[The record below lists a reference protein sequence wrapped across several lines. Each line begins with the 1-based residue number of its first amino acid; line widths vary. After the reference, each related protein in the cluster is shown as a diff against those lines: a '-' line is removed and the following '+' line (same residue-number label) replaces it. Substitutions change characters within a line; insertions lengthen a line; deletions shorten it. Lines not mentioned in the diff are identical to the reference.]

1 MMDYQDEAR
10 AIYQAGL
17 RDLRESRKL
26 GGGHFG
32 LSFILPFAATA
43 VRANVYSDGLDW
55 LDFEKL
61 TLEERRAVE
70 LLALPLL
77 KITDQTVPL
86 FEDRV
91 DYHVRLYMLWTWTK
105 RFAGIETPSSGA
117 RVGMMGRFPSRE
129 RKPIP
134 RKYLRREPHGFS
146 MRSGG
151 LRRHLHP
158 TAIAV
163 DIVRMVVAN
172 GLDASG
178 YPLPPPDGMEY
189 EVDGD

>member
-1 MMDYQDEAR
+1 MAFGDETR
-10 AIYQAGL
+10 RIYEAGL

-26 GGGHFG
+26 GSAGFG
-32 LSFILPFAATA
+32 LAFILPFAVTA
-43 VRANVYSDGLDW
+43 VRTNAYSDKLAW
-55 LDFEKL
+55 LDFEQL
-61 TLEERRAVE
+61 TPEEQRAVE
-70 LLALPLL
+70 LLALPML
-77 KITDQTVPL
+77 KLTDQTIHL

-91 DYHVRLYMLWTWTK
+91 DYHVRLYMIWTWVK
-105 RFAGIETPSSGA
+105 RFAGVETPAPTA

-134 RKYLRREPHGFS
+134 RKYLKREPQGFS
-146 MRSGG
+146 MRTGG
-151 LRRHLHP
+151 LRRHWHP

-172 GLDASG
+172 GLDPSG
-178 YPLPPPDGMEY
+178 DPLPPPDGMEH